1 MGLALSLTRSLT
13 LTSDESGEMCNQYLL
28 SDLHLH
34 SRGSMLRV
42 GVRVRVRGVD
52 SDPAD
57 ALRAALAPPAPPGTT
72 DYLP

>member
-28 SDLHLH
+28 SDLHLQ
-34 SRGSMLRV
+34 SRGSMLLRV

-52 SDPAD
+52 SDPG
-57 ALRAALAPPAPPGTT
+57 RCAPGRPCSPGASR
-72 DYLP
+72 DP

>member
-28 SDLHLH
+28 SDLHLQ

-42 GVRVRVRGVD
+42 GVRVRVRGVG
-52 SDPAD
+52 SDPG
-57 ALRAALAPPAPPGTT
+57 RSAPGRPGSPGASR
-72 DYLP
+72 DP